1 MGIKDKQYKHISNEI
16 INNVGGLDNIQ
27 GNTHCATRLRIT
39 LKDTDK
45 INMENI
51 QDIELVKGAV
61 LSGDQL
67 QIIFGAGLV
76 NEIYNVFSSITG
88 LGSQS
93 NDSEKT
99 NSKQNPIQKVIKSIS
114 DVFVEIIPAI
124 LAAAI
129 LMGLTG
135 MLSKSSFVLNNDF
148 AYAINRLA
156 SLASTAIFIILPMVV
171 CYSATKRYGGRP
183 ILGLVVGAIMIDSS
197 LTNAYSIG
205 SANYNPEI
213 LNLFGLKIL
222 MVGFQ
227 GGIIVALLMGFIVAT
242 LDKYFEKV
250 IPDVIKLLLSPML
263 TVFISTILLFT
274 IVGPFGRSLS
284 YFITYGLLWMTKNLG
299 FVGYAVFAGLQ
310 QILVITGLHHILNA
324 VEATLLAETG
334 RNILNPLMS
343 VALIAQGGATL
354 GYLALNFKNKKV
366 KDVAAPSFI
375 SILFGISEPA
385 IFGIN
390 LRYKF
395 PLIAGCIAATI
406 TGVYVYFADLSALG
420 FGATA
425 IPGFAITNPANNGYL
440 NYIIAHLLGVILGF
454 VICVVFGKIYSNK
467 ENSNKIKEETISSTN
482 EIRLSPIMEGEVLD
496 VKECSD
502 PVFNSETMGKGVVIK
517 PTSGKVFSPENASV
531 EFIFPTKHA
540 LGLKLDDGSK
550 LLIHCGINTVNMNGE
565 GFNVYVEEGKKVNKG
580 DLLLEFD
587 LEKVVNA
594 GYSSE
599 TVLLVAE
606 VAENKSVSVNLE
618 KDNIITI
625 K

>member
-1 MGIKDKQYKHISNEI
+1 MGIKDKQHKHISNEI

-27 GNTHCATRLRIT
+27 SNTHCATRLRLT
-39 LKDTDK
+39 VKDINK
-45 INMENI
+45 INIENI

-171 CYSATKRYGGRP
+171 CYSATKRYGGRA
-183 ILGLVVGAIMIDSS
+183 ILGLVVGAIMIDGS

-274 IVGPFGRSLS
+274 IVGPFGRNLS
-284 YFITYGLLWMTKNLG
+284 YFITSGLLWMTKNLG
-299 FVGYAVFAGLQ
+299 FIGYAVFAGLQ

-324 VEATLLAETG
+324 VEATLIAETG

-354 GYLALNFKNKKV
+354 GYLALNFNNKRV
-366 KDVAAPSFI
+366 KDVAAPSFV

-395 PLIAGCIAATI
+395 PLIAGCISAAI
-406 TGVYVYFADLSALG
+406 TGIYVYFTDLSALG

-440 NYIIAHLLGVILGF
+440 NYVVAHLIGVGLGF
-454 VICVVFGKIYSNK
+454 VICIVFGKFYSKKDNTNK
-467 ENSNKIKEETISSTN
+467 VKEEAALNIN
-482 EIRLSPIMEGEVLD
+482 EIKLSSVMEGEVLN

-502 PVFNSETMGKGVVIK
+502 PVFSSETMGKGVVIK
-517 PTSGKVFSPENASV
+517 PTSGKVVSPANATV

-565 GFNVYVEEGKKVNKG
+565 GFNVYAEEGKRVNKG

-599 TVLLVAE
+599 TVVLVAE
-606 VAENKSVSVNLE
+606 LAENKSVSVNLE

>member
-27 GNTHCATRLRIT
+27 SNTHCATRLRIT
-39 LKDTDK
+39 IKDTNK

-76 NEIYNVFSSITG
+76 NEIYNIFSSITG

-93 NDSEKT
+93 SNDEKT
-99 NSKQNPIQKVIKSIS
+99 NSNQNPIQKVIKSIS

-135 MLSKSSFVLNNDF
+135 MLSKSSFILNNDF

-183 ILGLVVGAIMIDSS
+183 ILGLVVGAIMIDNS

-227 GGIIVALLMGFIVAT
+227 GGIIVALLMGFIVAS

-274 IVGPFGRSLS
+274 IVGPFGRNLS
-284 YFITYGLLWMTKNLG
+284 YVITSGLLWMTKNLG
-299 FVGYAVFAGLQ
+299 FIGYAIFAGLQ

-324 VEATLLAETG
+324 VEATLIAETG

-354 GYLALNFKNKKV
+354 GYLALNSKNKKV
-366 KDVAAPSFI
+366 REVATPSFV

-395 PLIAGCIAATI
+395 PLIAGCIAAAI
-406 TGVYVYFADLSALG
+406 TGVYVYFTDLSALG

-425 IPGFAITNPANNGYL
+425 IPGFAITNPVNNGYL
-440 NYIIAHLLGVILGF
+440 NYIIAHLIGVILGF
-454 VICVVFGKIYSNK
+454 IICITFGKFYSNK
-467 ENSNKIKEETISSTN
+467 EINKVKETSVSNVN
-482 EIRLSPIMEGEVLD
+482 EIKLASIMDGEILN

-502 PVFNSETMGKGVVIK
+502 SVFSSETMGKGVVIK
-517 PTSGKVFSPENASV
+517 PTSGKVISPENATI

-540 LGLKLDDGSK
+540 LGLKLNDGSK

-565 GFNVYVEEGKKVNKG
+565 GFNVFVKEGQTVNKG

-587 LEKVVNA
+587 LEKVVKS
-594 GYSSE
+594 GYSTE
-599 TVLLVAE
+599 TVVLVAE
-606 VAENKSVSVNLE
+606 IAENKSVSVNLE